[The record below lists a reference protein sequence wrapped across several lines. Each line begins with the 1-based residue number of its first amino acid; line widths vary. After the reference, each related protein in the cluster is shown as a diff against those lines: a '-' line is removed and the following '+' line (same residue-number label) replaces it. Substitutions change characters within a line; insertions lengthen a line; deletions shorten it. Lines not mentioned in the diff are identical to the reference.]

1 MSGFEDQII
10 DTLTTGTTIIYSNAP
25 GLDPA
30 IYVSNKQPPII
41 DTVVDLNGNTELVYG
56 VVSNEVVGEP
66 PVVEIVQ
73 DIPTAPPIIFEEC
86 TGSTGFLETSE
97 PSIFEFKV
105 SWDTSFRN
113 DITGYQ
119 VFWVENKVST
129 VVGAQLTR
137 DIPDSYGGGPLF
149 SEQSGILERNVSE
162 FTYKYTSDL
171 RYVISKLN
179 VYIFA
184 YNDVGRSLFPEYMV
198 SYVLYDKKGYFI
210 RKIYKE
216 KTTASYTEKF
226 QFATFN
232 IVDDSTGKYGSLQNI
247 LESDMT

>member
-25 GLDPA
+25 ELDPA
-30 IYVSNKQPPII
+30 VYVSNKQPPII

-56 VVSNEVVGEP
+56 VVSDEVVGEP
-66 PVVEIVQ
+66 PVVEIIQ

-86 TGSTGFLETSE
+86 TGSTGFLQSLES
-97 PSIFEFKV
+97 SIVEFKV
-105 SWDTSFRN
+105 SWDISFRS

-129 VVGAQLTR
+129 VVGAQLMA
-137 DIPDSYGGGPLF
+137 DNPDSYGGGPLF
-149 SEQSGILERNVSE
+149 SEQSGILDRSVSE
-162 FTYKYTSDL
+162 FTYKYPSDL

-179 VYIFA
+179 VYVFA
-184 YNDVGRSLFPEYMV
+184 YNDVGRSIFPEYMV
-198 SYVLYDKKGYFI
+198 SYILYNKNGDFI
-210 RKIYKE
+210 KKIYKE

-226 QFATFN
+226 DFAAFN